1 MVLHIIQNQRRPD
14 QVKHLIQTG
23 SDVNAYKSGWTP
35 LLKAAYHGDVD
46 VARKLIKANADV
58 HLKVKESRSGRTV
71 LHVAAYYICKVW
83 LMFISVLMKFI
94 LATTTGVDEQAAVRG
109 AEEDMHL
116 EVRGSGRTALHVAS
130 CYGHQALVKLFLETN
145 ISLNE
150 QDDEGRTALML
161 AVQRGHSGV
170 VAELVKA
177 GADIS
182 IKDKKGMTAVLLA
195 KSYDMVRQL
204 VGDADSLSREDRSRI
219 LWHAC
224 DVGDLSMVRSVIEA
238 GCDVDHIHKGQTPVM
253 MATLRGYDNI
263 VKELIL
269 ANCVVNFK
277 GNVLFRDVA
286 ITLNLAR
293 LIQTKNTF
301 WMAVLVCILL
311 PWIQLQMDVITAMW
325 IDPVWGSLVLLVMS
339 VLAFLGAQLMPRTW
353 IVMLLQSQMFAIA
366 IIVAMRLATV
376 FGQVAWTGSV
386 MAIVAIPLVIR
397 GTKATMAAVIKEVA
411 GTVVFVTLGMCA
423 GLVILFMV
431 PVIFVWTPRDMSRTE
446 VVAVVL
452 IMVVVVTLMAM
463 LLKGMVPVQWNLLKA
478 FLEGVILNVELFVIA
493 SSCMMMARKTFV
505 LHEIQTT
512 QSMLE
517 LLMTVIIFKWFLL
530 MVLTTQATEMALYRG
545 AAGILVFEAIKLLK
559 MENALVSPDKPQ
571 LVLLLVALLLVRG
584 LADILTASVRKA
596 ALLKGVVVLLHLV
609 VAVVE
614 AYLALLISKEGGE
627 ICTGTFNF
635 GDFVNLTVALAVM
648 ASVGAN
654 TVTALH
660 YAASY
665 NHIECGVLLVEAGA
679 DVFAKNMHLRNPLQ
693 IGSESFVE
701 EVQKALSFTTRR
713 VIVVIGNSEC
723 GKSTLVAALECT
735 SNILWKKAIN
745 HFRKVCDS
753 RHRTAGIEAVPLSNQ
768 KYGEALFYDFAGQ
781 SQYHG
786 PHQSFLEA
794 MLSKPEVSVTLLLLV
809 KATEVED
816 TITQQLHL
824 WLQPLAL
831 MSIRVTLHAIVVG
844 SFLDQVKSKK
854 VASEKLLQ
862 CTQSVQKELSLSI
875 QGPCLLDCRHPESNG
890 INQICNLLQ
899 EALPTNTTLSYN
911 LHWVLVQVRKAF
923 PAPALRLHEFQ
934 TWLQDNAVNPPR
946 NLPSPEEVC
955 QDLSAAG
962 HTLFLPNKQYPS
974 QSWLVLDLPTL
985 LHDVYG
991 TLFSG
996 SHGKV
1001 NEFGLLH
1008 CSQLAE
1014 LFPKLDQ
1021 TLIQDIL
1028 ISLEFC
1034 IKVDPLLLKE
1044 ELSRLTVDKG
1054 RDGWLYF
1061 PALVLAPPC
1070 EVFPEDPDPDKFQWM
1085 CWQLR
1090 TAEKHFISPHLL
1102 QAIILHLAANHVY
1115 IHKLSPTVKQH
1126 CCSVW
1131 VNGISWSSTKGVDVA
1146 VQISNNSEFQVVGCS
1161 KAGPER
1167 LQEYTAAIVRDVI
1180 KTITQLSPKLEA
1192 TPYIMHPYTLTV
1204 WKEPRPPQPNT
1215 VYPVS
1220 SVIDCIS
1227 NGDDHVLSLSPSTS
1241 SIPIG
1246 QLFGGQPPPLSTVQ
1260 DLMYP
1265 RVAQNGEL
1273 TLSLM
1278 EIGES

>member
-1 MVLHIIQNQRRPD
+1 MVLHFIRNRFSLAE
-14 QVKHLIQTG
+14 VGHLIGTG
-23 SDVNAYKSGWTP
+23 RDVNAYDKSGWTP
-35 LLKAAYHGDVD
+35 LLKAAYHGHAE
-46 VARKLIKANADV
+46 VAKELIRANADV
-58 HLKVKESRSGRTV
+58 HLKVKEARSGRTV
-71 LHVAAYYICKVW
+71 LHVAAYYLCKVW

-94 LATTTGVDEQAAVRG
+94 LATTIGVDEQAAVRG
-109 AEEDMHL
+109 AEEDMHWK
-116 EVRGSGRTALHVAS
+116 VRGSGRTALHVAAY
-130 CYGHQALVKLFLETN
+130 YGHQALVKLFLETN

-182 IKDKKGMTAVLLA
+182 IKDKKGMTAVLMA
-195 KSYDMVRQL
+195 KGHDMVHQL
-204 VGDADSLSREDRSRI
+204 VGDVDSLSREDRSHI

-238 GCDVDHIHKGQTPVM
+238 GCDVDHIHKGQTPLM
-253 MATLRGYDNI
+253 MATLRGHNQI

-269 ANCVVNFK
+269 ANCDVNCRSD
-277 GNVLFRDVA
+277 VMFRDKVNT
-286 ITLNLAR
+286 ITKVIWANEYHW
-293 LIQTKNTF
+293 T
-301 WMAVLVCILL
+301 AVMLCGLL
-311 PWIQLQMDVITAMW
+311 PWMEFQMDVEAALWT
-325 IDPVWGSLVLLVMS
+325 DPVWGCLVLLVMS
-339 VLAFLGAQLMPRTW
+339 LLAILGGWLLPGSRT
-353 IVMLLQSQMFAIA
+353 VMLLRTGMVAIA
-366 IIVAMRLATV
+366 MIMAIKVAMVA
-376 FGQVAWTGSV
+376 GPVAWTASL
-386 MAIVAIPLVIR
+386 MAIVALPLVMR
-397 GTKATMAAVIKEVA
+397 ARESSMAEVTKGVVGIVVAVTFCTCTA
-411 GTVVFVTLGMCA
+411 LALLFV
-423 GLVILFMV
+423 V
-431 PVIFVWTPRDMSRTE
+431 PVILVWSPRDITGTE
-446 VVAVVL
+446 IVVGVL
-452 IMVVVVTLMAM
+452 IMVVAGILRKM
-463 LLKGMVPVQWNLLKA
+463 LLKRMVQVRWDVVMAL
-478 FLEGVILNVELFVIA
+478 LEGVIRNVELFVIA
-493 SSCMMMARKTFV
+493 SSCMMMARKVFV
-505 LHEIQTT
+505 LHESQTA
-512 QSMLE
+512 QGMVE
-517 LLMTVIIFKWFLL
+517 LLTAVVFFIWFLL
-530 MVLTTQATEMALYRG
+530 MLLKTQATEMTLYRG
-545 AAGILVFEAIKLLK
+545 AAGFLVFEAIKLLK
-559 MENALVSPDKPQ
+559 MENALVSPDKPR
-571 LVLLLVALLLVRG
+571 LVLVLVVLLLAGIVINLINCVAKTVN
-584 LADILTASVRKA
+584 
-596 ALLKGVVVLLHLV
+596 LLKVLVVLLHLV
-609 VAVVE
+609 VAVME
-614 AYLALLISKEGGE
+614 AYLALVISKPEGAEMWIRTVNLGE
-627 ICTGTFNF
+627 
-635 GDFVNLTVALAVM
+635 FVNLTMVFAVVYSFVAVNGT
-648 ASVGAN
+648 S
-654 TVTALH
+654 LH

-665 NHIECGVLLVEAGA
+665 NCIECGVLLVEGGA
-679 DVFAKNMHLRNPLQ
+679 DVLSKSVPLRNPLN
-693 IGSESFVE
+693 IGSRTFQD
-701 EVQKALSFTTRR
+701 EVKKALSFNTKR

-745 HFRKVCDS
+745 RFRKVHDI
-753 RHRTAGIEAVPLSNQ
+753 RQRTAGIEAVPSSNQ

-794 MLSKPEVSVTLLLLV
+794 MVSKPDVSVTLLLLV
-809 KATEVED
+809 KATEEENI
-816 TITQQLHL
+816 ITQQLHR
-824 WLQPLAL
+824 WLQPLAQ
-831 MSIRVTLHAIVVG
+831 RPTPFPPQVIVVG
-844 SFLDQVKSKK
+844 SFLDKVKSEKE
-854 VASEKLLQ
+854 ACEKLLC
-862 CTQSVQKELSLSI
+862 CTQSVQSELCLDI
-875 QGPCLLDCRHPESNG
+875 QGPCLLDCRHPESRG
-890 INQICNLLQ
+890 INQICRFLQ
-899 EALPTNTTLSYN
+899 EALPINTSTLSYN

-923 PAPALRLHEFQ
+923 PTPALRLHEFQ
-934 TWLQDNAVNPPR
+934 TWLQDNAVNLPR

-962 HTLFLPNKQYPS
+962 HTLFLSNKQDPS

-991 TLFSG
+991 ALFSG

-1014 LFPKLDQ
+1014 LFPKMDQ
-1021 TLIQDIL
+1021 FMALIQDIL

-1034 IKVDPLLLKE
+1034 IEVDPLLLKE
-1044 ELSRLTVDKG
+1044 ELSQLTIDEG
-1054 RDGWLYF
+1054 GEGWLYF
-1061 PALVLAPPC
+1061 PALVSAQSC
-1070 EVFPEDPDPDKFQWM
+1070 KVFPEDPDPDKVQWM

-1090 TAEKHFISPHLL
+1090 TAEKHFISAHLL
-1102 QAIILHLAANHVY
+1102 QTIILRLAANHVY

-1146 VQISNNSEFQVVGCS
+1146 VQISNNSVFQVVGCS

-1265 RVAQNGEL
+1265 RVAQNGKL
-1273 TLSLM
+1273 ALSQM
-1278 EIGES
+1278 

>member
-1 MVLHIIQNQRRPD
+1 M
-14 QVKHLIQTG
+14 
-23 SDVNAYKSGWTP
+23 
-35 LLKAAYHGDVD
+35 
-46 VARKLIKANADV
+46 
-58 HLKVKESRSGRTV
+58 
-71 LHVAAYYICKVW
+71 
-83 LMFISVLMKFI
+83 
-94 LATTTGVDEQAAVRG
+94 
-109 AEEDMHL
+109 
-116 EVRGSGRTALHVAS
+116 
-130 CYGHQALVKLFLETN
+130 
-145 ISLNE
+145 
-150 QDDEGRTALML
+150 
-161 AVQRGHSGV
+161 
-170 VAELVKA
+170 
-177 GADIS
+177 
-182 IKDKKGMTAVLLA
+182 A
-195 KSYDMVRQL
+195 KSYDMVHQL
-204 VGDADSLSREDRSRI
+204 IGDVDSLSREDRSRI

-224 DVGDLSMVRSVIEA
+224 DVGDLSMVQSVIEA
-238 GCDVDHIHKGQTPVM
+238 GCDVDHIHKGHTPLM
-253 MATLRGYDNI
+253 MATLGGHNQI

-269 ANCVVNFK
+269 ANCDVNFK

-339 VLAFLGAQLMPRTW
+339 VLAFLGAQLMPWTW

-366 IIVAMRLATV
+366 IIVAMRLAMV
-376 FGQVAWTGSV
+376 FGQVTWTGSV
-386 MAIVAIPLVIR
+386 MAIVAILLVRR

-423 GLVILFMV
+423 GLVILFVV
-431 PVIFVWTPRDMSRTE
+431 PVIFVWTPQDMSRTE

-478 FLEGVILNVELFVIA
+478 LLEGVILNVELFVIA

-505 LHEIQTT
+505 LHEIQTA
-512 QSMLE
+512 QSMME

-584 LADILTASVRKA
+584 LADILTASVRKV

-609 VAVVE
+609 VAMVE

-665 NHIECGVLLVEAGA
+665 NYIECGVLLVEAGA

-723 GKSTLVAALECT
+723 GKSTLVAALERT

-745 HFRKVCDS
+745 RFRKVQDI
-753 RHRTAGIEAVPLSNQ
+753 RQRTAGIEAVKFSRQ
-768 KYGEALFYDFAGQ
+768 RYGEALFYDFAGQ

-794 MLSKPEVSVTLLLLV
+794 MLSKLGVSVTLLLLV
-809 KATEVED
+809 KTTEEED
-816 TITQQLHL
+816 AITQQLYR
-824 WLQPLAL
+824 WLQPL
-831 MSIRVTLHAIVVG
+831 TLTSTPFTPQVIVVG
-844 SFLDQVKSKK
+844 SFLDQVQGSDKK
-854 VASEKLLQ
+854 NEASAKLLR
-862 CTQSVQKELSLSI
+862 CTELVQKDLPFHLR
-875 QGPCLLDCRHPESNG
+875 GPCTLDCRRPESRG
-890 INQICNLLQ
+890 INQIHGLIQEVQALQ
-899 EALPTNTTLSYN
+899 LDTKSHSYN
-911 LHWVLVQVRKAF
+911 LHWVLVQVRKF
-923 PAPALRLHEFQ
+923 FSTPALRLNEFQ
-934 TWLQDNAVNPPR
+934 AWLQDNAVNLPR
-946 NLPSPEEVC
+946 NLPTPEEVC

-962 HTLFLPNKQYPS
+962 HTLFLQDSS

-985 LHDVYG
+985 LHNVYG

-996 SHGKV
+996 SQSKV

-1014 LFPKLDQ
+1014 LFPKMDQ
-1021 TLIQDIL
+1021 FMALIQDIL

-1034 IKVDPLLLKE
+1034 IEVDPLLLKE
-1044 ELSRLTVDKG
+1044 ELLQLTIDEG
-1054 RDGWLYF
+1054 GEGWLYF
-1061 PALVLAPPC
+1061 PALVSAQSC
-1070 EVFPEDPDPDKFQWM
+1070 KVFPEDPDPDKFQWM

-1090 TAEKHFISPHLL
+1090 TAEKHFISAHLL
-1102 QAIILHLAANHVY
+1102 QTIILRLAANHVY

-1131 VNGISWSSTKGVDVA
+1131 VNGLSWSSTKGVDVA
-1146 VQISNNSEFQVVGCS
+1146 VQISNNSVVQVVGRS
-1161 KAGPER
+1161 NSQS
-1167 LQEYTAAIVRDVI
+1167 LQEYTAAIVQDVI
-1180 KTITQLSPKLEA
+1180 KTITLLSLKLEA
-1192 TPYIMHPYTLTV
+1192 TPYIIHPYMPTV
-1204 WKEPRPPQPNT
+1204 WTDPRPPQPNT

-1220 SVIDCIS
+1220 SIIDCIS
-1227 NGDDHVLSLSPSTS
+1227 DSSEYVPPLSPNVNIGP
-1241 SIPIG
+1241 IPIS
-1246 QLFGGQPPPLSTVQ
+1246 QLFGGQLPPLSTVQ

-1265 RVAQNGEL
+1265 RVAQNGEGDRVWYRSVL
-1273 TLSLM
+1273 DYMCFLLSPLLV
-1278 EIGES
+1278 